1 MRQKSKDLLEKLN
14 KITEKPKD
22 KFEVK
27 PTLPD
32 TNRFWKSVHESEINS
47 LPKSYNPIKWN
58 KEEDDGE
65 VDYWTPID
73 RIYGGLGANPQ
84 KLIQKDGTQYYGK
97 LSQKNRLVKGVD
109 GNNFRSRCTVT
120 ADGRWF
126 NNSGFPID
134 PPTNLEPEPKKTH
147 EELEA
152 EKQQKMDKEKAM
164 LENLK

>member
-134 PPTNLEPEPKKTH
+134 PPTNLEPEPKKTQ